1 MFGCFFNSSNKQG
14 SADAGFESAF
24 FCASFFAALLLL
36 VDTVI
41 AVSIFVC
48 AGIPAALTV
57 FALVCVVFLHV
68 LRVLLAI
75 SPVRRSK
82 PLAVSI

>member
-48 AGIPAALTV
+48 TDNLVARISI
-57 FALVCVVFLHV
+57 LVCVLLVHV
-68 LRVLLAI
+68 LLTKSL
-75 SPVRRSK
+75 PRRSK
-82 PLAVSI
+82 PLAASI

>member
-24 FCASFFAALLLL
+24 FCASFFAALLLF